1 MRTLEFVV
9 KGQKMIKKADC
20 DFNNIVAGSK
30 GYLRAK
36 FYFES
41 GEWKDCKKVAGFW
54 SGGQEFA
61 AFLDDDDSCLIPE
74 EALTRYYFLV
84 QVTGIK
90 GYQRIKTSTIEVRQE
105 VT

>member
-20 DFNNIVAGSK
+20 DFTNIIAGSK

-41 GEWKDCKKVAGFW
+41 DEWKDSKKVAGFW

-61 AFLDDDDSCLIPE
+61 AFLDDDSCLIPE

-84 QVTGIK
+84 RVTGIK

>member
-20 DFNNIVAGSK
+20 DFTNIIAGSK

-41 GEWKDCKKVAGFW
+41 DEWKDSKKVAGFW

-61 AFLDDDDSCLIPE
+61 AFLDDDSCLIPE

-90 GYQRIKTSTIEVRQE
+90 GYQRIKTSTIEVSQE